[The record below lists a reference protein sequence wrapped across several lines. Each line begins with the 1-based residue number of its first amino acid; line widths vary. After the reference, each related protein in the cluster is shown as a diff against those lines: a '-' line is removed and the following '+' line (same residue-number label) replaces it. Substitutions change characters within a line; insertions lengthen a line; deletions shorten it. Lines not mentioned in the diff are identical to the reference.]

1 MPEELWMRGKGFT
14 GRKGGESGR
23 GKKEHAGSEE
33 AADGGEARGEGEKCT
48 MQGCEIAQ
56 LRKLYTKSAGLLFV
70 LMGLSTIIRNIDDT
84 PKMFFAKN
92 IPVHMHGQGTMVR
105 CEKRERLVIKIYGED
120 M

>member
-1 MPEELWMRGKGFT
+1 LDEGQRFYREKGRRERQ
-14 GRKGGESGR
+14 RKEGACGMG
-23 GKKEHAGSEE
+23 E

-92 IPVHMHGQGTMVR
+92 IPVHMHGQGTTVR